1 MKTIYWVF
9 TDGIINRLKVTA
21 ETELSYVGLSDT
33 GYEYLFSKEMEGDF
47 WHSNIESAKKEVE
60 KIFSERMER
69 KRKVEKIFA
78 EKMEQN
84 NSL

>member
-21 ETELSYVGLSDT
+21 ETELSYVGLSDM
-33 GYEYLFSKEMEGDF
+33 GVEYLFSKEREGNF

-60 KIFSERMER
+60 KIFSE
-69 KRKVEKIFA
+69 
-78 EKMEQN
+78 KMKQN

>member
-9 TDGIINRLKVTA
+9 SDGIINILKVTA
-21 ETELSYVGLSDT
+21 ETELSYVGLSDM
-33 GYEYLFSKEMEGDF
+33 GVEYLFSKEREGNF

-60 KIFSERMER
+60 KIFSE
-69 KRKVEKIFA
+69 
-78 EKMEQN
+78 KMEQN

>member
-9 TDGIINRLKVTA
+9 SDGIINRLKVTA

-33 GYEYLFSKEMEGDF
+33 GYEYLFSKEREGDF

-60 KIFSERMER
+60 KIFSE
-69 KRKVEKIFA
+69 
-78 EKMEQN
+78 KMEQN